1 MLKVY
6 RLALGVDSF
15 LDRDDMHS
23 DSVASGRD
31 HLSDARKGD
40 ESHAL
45 EERGNCGVL
54 CDPVDRGVEQ
64 LSGAGDIERQSVASD
79 ARAILELVSVVVVVA
94 VVILKDAYVRHLIE
108 YLLQID
114 SFVVAVHLEQ
124 LLESVV
130 LAELHLVGDIA
141 HLGSQD
147 FSESPI
153 LRVVGCHSGDLVSHS
168 VGYLSAEL
176 EIAFIGVLVT
186 LIFADYF
193 LILFRHDF
201 TSSIKRIFLQ
211 GRGCIQR
218 SLPCR
223 RMP

>member
-6 RLALGVDSF
+6 RLALGVNSF

-31 HLSDARKGD
+31 HLSDAREGD

-45 EERGNCGVL
+45 KERGDCGVL
-54 CDPVDRGVEQ
+54 CYSVNRGVEQ
-64 LSGAGDIERQSVASD
+64 LGGAGDEERQPVASN

-124 LLESVV
+124 LLKGVV

-141 HLGSQD
+141 HLRSQD

-153 LRVVGCHSGDLVSHS
+153 LRVVGCHSGDFMSHS
-168 VGYLSAEL
+168 IGYLSAEL
-176 EIAFIGVLVT
+176 EIAFIGVLVA